1 MEEEVTFYNPKA
13 KINLAGTLSI
23 PEGKGKFP
31 AVILISG
38 SGPQNRD
45 EELFNHQP
53 FKVLADH
60 LIRSNLAG
68 HDSHGVGMLPI
79 YLRMLQAD
87 LLKPNQDPELFKSEG
102 SIMMF
107 DGKRGYGQA
116 VGKIA
121 MENSMPTNGIIQKID
136 NSAPSDVSG

>member
-1 MEEEVTFYNPKA
+1 MIIQAESLKRLVNAILKS
-13 KINLAGTLSI
+13 GGSI
-23 PEGKGKFP
+23 DNE
-31 AVILISG
+31 AQVVA
-38 SGPQNRD
+38 
-45 EELFNHQP
+45 E
-53 FKVLADH
+53 H
-60 LIRSNLAG
+60 LVRSNLAG

-87 LLKPNQDPELFKSEG
+87 LLKPNQVPELFKSDG

-121 MENSMPTNGIIQKID
+121 MEKAIEKCRASELVLMTLRNTHHLGRIGTYGEQSIAAGMISCTL
-136 NSAPSDVSG
+136 